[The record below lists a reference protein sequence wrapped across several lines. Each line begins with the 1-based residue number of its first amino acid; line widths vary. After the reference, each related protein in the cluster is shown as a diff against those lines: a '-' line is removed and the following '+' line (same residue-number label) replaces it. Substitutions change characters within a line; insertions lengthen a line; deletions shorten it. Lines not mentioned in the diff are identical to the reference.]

1 MDRILIV
8 DDDQFMRGSLQMELE
23 AEGFQ
28 VLTAENGTKAIEL
41 AKEQSFDLVL
51 CDVRMPDIGGIETI
65 AAIKELQP
73 VARSIVITGY
83 ASQETPISALR
94 LKVDDYLMKPFSI
107 DSLLKSIRST
117 LVRLK
122 QSISHTEGVARYR
135 RNFLKIVT
143 GILFESKISYL
154 AGHAERVA
162 RLSLQIG
169 RSLGLSSVQLQNLYT
184 AAVLHDVGYIE
195 LPPHLMD
202 KKEFKEQDFE
212 QIKNHPLLARELL
225 SPFKEMKEIAT
236 MIFHHHERWDGSGY
250 PHGLKE
256 EKIPIES
263 RIISV
268 AEAYDSLVS
277 ERPHR
282 GKKTVHEA
290 LKYIEKDIGTS
301 FDPRIVKVLPPLVE
315 LYDEEERPLL
325 PYPDNDEEKRV
336 TLMLNLADLYREQG
350 NLEMAR
356 DACAKAFEYLSLS
369 DSHELKVRAG
379 MGEVQVLSDQGHFE
393 EALAK
398 ALHYRESAEKN
409 SLAFMKAQLS
419 LQISYLR
426 MKLDVREN
434 VEEELKTAREIFT
447 VWESSYQI
455 CQIDLLMSYFYATGG
470 EECSHLFQKS
480 FFAFVKALL
489 QGHFHELLRKY
500 PDLSCPLIRKGLE
513 NTEHYKE
520 MVPLFRDPQKAPLE
534 ILEKLMEDKNGTVRL
549 RVLDILKEVKDARAQ
564 ALIAKAQIDPD
575 SAVSEKSNLLVRSLP
590 EVTALPLIKIFFFGK
605 FRVSVGDT
613 LLEEEVWITR
623 KAKSLFAY
631 IVSRLGEEA
640 TEERLMDIFWLQG
653 GGKALH
659 SLHNCISLI
668 RTIFKPYLGQS
679 AKNIL
684 QNRKAGYV
692 FNVKTGCQVDIKEFN
707 ELFHRGRTHFEQDDW
722 SLGLSELQKAERLY
736 TGDFMEGSYD
746 EWSDDLRLSTR
757 NRFIELLSFLGT
769 YFFKKSK
776 YEVSIDYWKKL
787 ISHDNCFEDA
797 YLGLMLCLVATGNKN
812 EAIKVYHQCNQTL
825 KKELELPPPARV
837 AEVYLKLIEGQNVPL
852 VM

>member
-8 DDDQFMRGSLQMELE
+8 DDDQFMRLSLQMELE

-28 VLTAENGTKAIEL
+28 VVTAENGTKAIEC

-83 ASQETPISALR
+83 ASQETPISALKLR
-94 LKVDDYLMKPFSI
+94 VDDYLMKPFSI
-107 DSLLKSIRST
+107 DKLLKSIRST

-122 QSISHTEGVARYR
+122 QSVSHSEGVARYR
-135 RNFLKIVT
+135 KNFLKIIT

-154 AGHAERVA
+154 VGHSERVA

-169 RSLGLSSVQLQNLYT
+169 RSLGLSSVQMQNLYT
-184 AAVLHDVGYIE
+184 AAILHDVGYVE

-202 KKEFKEQDFE
+202 KKEFKDQDFE
-212 QIKNHPLLARELL
+212 LIKNHPLLAKELL
-225 SPFKEMKEIAT
+225 SPFKELKEIAT
-236 MIFHHHERWDGSGY
+236 MIFHHHERWDGRGY

-263 RIISV
+263 RIIAV

-290 LKYIEKDIGTS
+290 LKYIERDVGAS
-301 FDPRIVKVLPPLVE
+301 FDPRIVKVLPPLVG
-315 LYDEEERPLL
+315 LYDEEERPPLS
-325 PYPDNDEEKRV
+325 YPDNDEEKKV
-336 TLMLNLADLYREQG
+336 TLLLNLAEVYREQG
-350 NLEMAR
+350 NFEMAR
-356 DACAKAFEYLSLS
+356 DACNKALEYLSES
-369 DSHELKVRAG
+369 ESPELRVRAG
-379 MGEVQVLSDQGHFE
+379 IGEVLVLSDQGSFE
-393 EALAK
+393 EALVK
-398 ALHYRESAEKN
+398 ALQFRESAEKN

-426 MKLDVREN
+426 MKLGEREN

-455 CQIDLLMSYFYATGG
+455 CQTDLLMSYFYGTGG
-470 EECSHLFQKS
+470 EESSRQFKES
-480 FFAFVKALL
+480 FDAFLEALL
-489 QGHFHELLRKY
+489 HGHFYQLLRKY
-500 PDLSCPLIRKGLE
+500 PDLSQLLIRKALE
-513 NTEHYKE
+513 NPVQYRE

-534 ILEKLMEDKNGTVRL
+534 ILEKLMDDKDGTLRL
-549 RVLDILKEVKDARAQ
+549 RVLDILKEVKDTRAQ

-575 SAVSEKSNLLVRSLP
+575 KHVSEESTRLVRSLP
-590 EVTALPLIKIFFFGK
+590 EVAALPLIQIFFFGK
-605 FRVSVGDT
+605 FRVYVGDT
-613 LLEEEVWITR
+613 LLDEEVWVTR

-640 TEERLMDIFWLQG
+640 GEERLMDIFWLQG

-668 RTIFKPYLGQS
+668 RKIFSPYLGQS
-679 AKNIL
+679 ARNIL

-692 FNVKTGCQVDIKEFN
+692 FNTRVGCQIDMKEFN
-707 ELFHRGRTHFEQDDW
+707 ELFHRGRTFFEQDDW

-746 EWSDDLRLSTR
+746 EWSDDLRLSLR
-757 NRFIELLSFLGT
+757 NRFIELLSLLGT
-769 YFFKKSK
+769 YFFKKDK
-776 YEVSIDYWKKL
+776 YEVSMDYWKKL

-797 YLGLMLCLVATGNKN
+797 YLGLMLSHVATGNKN
-812 EAIKVYHQCNQTL
+812 EAIRVYHQCTQTL
-825 KKELELPPPARV
+825 KRELELPPPARV

-852 VM
+852 VL